1 MPDDQASQ
9 PVAKKPWGW
18 REIATF
24 IVSMTAI
31 IGFFVLVLEGKVPN
45 EDMHIA
51 IGALI
56 GWVGASYQFYTGSS
70 QGSVVK
76 TDLIEKKN

>member
-1 MPDDQASQ
+1 MS
-9 PVAKKPWGW
+9 W

-24 IVSMTAI
+24 TISMTAI
-31 IGFFVLVLEGKVPN
+31 IGFFILVLEGKVPQ

-56 GWVGASYQFYTGSS
+56 GWVGGSYSFYTGSS
-70 QGSVVK
+70 QGSTVK
-76 TDLIEKKN
+76 TDILTKKE